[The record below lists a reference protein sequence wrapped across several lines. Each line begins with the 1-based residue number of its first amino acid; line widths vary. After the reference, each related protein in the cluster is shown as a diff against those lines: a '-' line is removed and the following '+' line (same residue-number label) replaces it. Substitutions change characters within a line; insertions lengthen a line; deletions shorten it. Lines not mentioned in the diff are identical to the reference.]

1 MLSMLEVAAAL
12 SVGLATITA
21 ILAVAAPPPIS
32 SEGAPHKPWLPGS
45 LSRGWAREAALAK
58 SAGWPWLGGGRL
70 IGLQLLMAIGGA
82 ITAATLTGLPALA
95 APGALGALSAGRAIL
110 TARARSRQVIRQDAV
125 LEAVRMLRQLLETG
139 AAGVQQAIEILGQRG
154 PAPLRSEFRLI
165 AATTAGRRQAWTSA
179 RDRIAEPLFDMLAAA
194 VLIQGPG
201 GGELAP
207 LFADLE
213 ASVTAAQEVEREARA
228 LQVQARSASSIIVS
242 LPIAFL
248 VVLSTLHSP
257 YLDAFHNPLGETF
270 LLAMFGIMGAS
281 YIWMRRL
288 LRLPGLERV
297 RLSDA

>member
-1 MLSMLEVAAAL
+1 MLEVAAAL
-12 SVGLATITA
+12 SAGIGTFGA
-21 ILAVAAPPPIS
+21 IIAAAVPAPLPEDPPS
-32 SEGAPHKPWLPGS
+32 KPWILRVAGQWWSAEVS
-45 LSRGWAREAALAK
+45 LAR
-58 SAGWPWLGGGRL
+58 SAGWLWLTARRL
-70 IGLQLLMAIGGA
+70 AVVQLIAAIGGGA
-82 ITAATLTGLPALA
+82 IAGALTGLVPLA
-95 APGALGALSAGRAIL
+95 APAAVGAVGAVHAVISG
-110 TARARSRQVIRQDAV
+110 RARSRKVIRQDAV

-139 AAGVQQAIEILGQRG
+139 ATNVQQAVDILGQRG

-165 AATTAGRRQAWTSA
+165 AGATSGRRQAWSA
-179 RDRIAEPLFDMLAAA
+179 ARARIAEPLFDMLAAA

-213 ASVTAAQEVEREARA
+213 ASVSAAQEVEREARA

-248 VVLSTLHSP
+248 AVLSVLRSP
-257 YLDAFHNPLGETF
+257 YLDAFHKPAGEVF
-270 LLAMFGIMGAS
+270 LLAMLGVMGCS
-281 YIWMRRL
+281 YVWMRHL